1 MGFALFNQN
10 CVVALH
16 IGKNQKLLYRRLIPH
31 ITFLT
36 WMRIPPLLGSLTEQ
50 SDIQQVS
57 LICVGKSDLVRGQC
71 WGNQILLDGISVNAI
86 IELRY
91 FTVQIPA

>member
-71 WGNQILLDGISVNAI
+71 WGIKFCLMASV
-86 IELRY
+86 
-91 FTVQIPA
+91 